1 MKNAAVRRWG
11 AALLNLLFLLA
22 WGEPVSLHPCPM
34 HDGAAV
40 VAAVEGGSHATAS
53 AHDAHG
59 APGVHG
65 AQGAHALPAHGA
77 PDGEGGGHVCQCLGE
92 CSVGAA
98 VALPGAIAVAWQA
111 TVRHAAEPPPV
122 APETPSAA
130 APRLLPFANGPPSL
144 A

>member
-1 MKNAAVRRWG
+1 MTRNPAVRRWG

-40 VAAVEGGSHATAS
+40 VAAVDGGHGGHAGAG
-53 AHDAHG
+53 AHG
-59 APGVHG
+59 GHHVA
-65 AQGAHALPAHGA
+65 ADALPAHGA
-77 PDGEGGGHVCQCLGE
+77 PDGEAGGHVCQCLGE
-92 CSVGAA
+92 CSVGTA

-111 TVRHAAEPPPV
+111 ALRHAAEPSPV
-122 APETPSAA
+122 EPEAPRAV

>member
-1 MKNAAVRRWG
+1 MRNSPVRRWA

-40 VAAVEGGSHATAS
+40 AAAVGHAATGAASHGHHAPAASHGHHALPAQGTPAHNGGSHA
-53 AHDAHG
+53 
-59 APGVHG
+59 
-65 AQGAHALPAHGA
+65 
-77 PDGEGGGHVCQCLGE
+77 CQCLGE

-98 VALPGAIAVAWQA
+98 VALPGAVAVAWQA
-111 TVRHAAEPPPV
+111 TIRHAAEPPLVEP
-122 APETPSAA
+122 ATPSAA
-130 APRLLPFANGPPSL
+130 AARLLPFANGPPSL

>member
-1 MKNAAVRRWG
+1 MRNAAVRRWG

-40 VAAVEGGSHATAS
+40 VAAVDGGHHAAAG

-59 APGVHG
+59 A
-65 AQGAHALPAHGA
+65 ANAHALPAHGA
-77 PDGEGGGHVCQCLGE
+77 PDGESGGHVCQCLGE

-122 APETPSAA
+122 APETPRAV